1 MSTAID
7 AREEAAEQGMFGM
20 TRYQWRI
27 FLVTWLGW
35 ALDSADF
42 GLFALVLKPAVTE
55 LMGGSITPAELGRV
69 GGTLAMVGLLGWAI
83 GGFVF
88 GMVADRFGR
97 VRTLMFS
104 IILFSVCTALQGISQ
119 NVWQLG
125 LFRFLAGL
133 GTGAEAVVGIALV
146 AEAFANTHRA
156 KILGIMMTGGAFG
169 ALIGGQVYALV
180 GPHGWRWVFFCG
192 IVPALLLLLLRRGAH
207 EPEHFQEMQQRR
219 EQARSGL
226 ALSEADMKLNEL
238 PVKQL
243 FSPELRHST
252 IIGLLFCV
260 GTLLS
265 IWTSQIWLPTIQSM
279 MLQKAGI
286 TGADAVRQVGHG
298 MMLWGVGGIL
308 GYASFG
314 FLADWLSRRP
324 TIVLYNIG
332 AIASGLYLYLGLET
346 YAGFPL
352 ALVVFGYF
360 VFGVFSGHAVY
371 LPELFP
377 THARATA
384 IAFCNGSGRIITSFG
399 PLVAGLLVVPFG
411 GNFNIAAAVMT
422 CFAVLSIIAMAMAR
436 ETKGAE
442 LPK

>member
-1 MSTAID
+1 MSNAIG
-7 AREEAAEQGMFGM
+7 AEADSPPGLFGM

-42 GLFALVLKPAVTE
+42 GLFALVLRSALTE
-55 LMGGSITPAELGRV
+55 LLGGTPSPADIGRV
-69 GGTLAMVGLLGWAI
+69 GGLLAMVGLLGWAL
-83 GGFVF
+83 GGFAF
-88 GMVADRFGR
+88 GMVADRIGR
-97 VRTLMFS
+97 VRTLMVS
-104 IILFSVCTALQGISQ
+104 IILFSACTALQGIAQ
-119 NVWQLG
+119 TPFQLG
-125 LFRFLAGL
+125 VFRFLAGL

-146 AEAFANTHRA
+146 AEAFAQTHRA

-169 ALIGGQVYALV
+169 ALIGGQIYALV
-180 GPHGWRWVFFCG
+180 GPYGWRYVFFCG
-192 IVPALLLLLLRRGAH
+192 IIPALLLLLLRRGAH
-207 EPEHFQEMQQRR
+207 EPEHFRNVQQRR
-219 EQARSGL
+219 EELRNGAALTEEDL
-226 ALSEADMKLNEL
+226 ALTEL

-243 FSPELRHST
+243 FTPALRHST
-252 IIGLLFCV
+252 FIGLMFCI

-279 MLQKAGI
+279 MLQKQGV
-286 TGADAVRQVGHG
+286 TGVDAVRQVGHG
-298 MMLWGVGGIL
+298 MMLWGIGGIL

-314 FLADWLSRRP
+314 FLADWIGRRA
-324 TIVLYNIG
+324 TIVFYNLG
-332 AIASGLYLYLGLET
+332 AIAAGLYLYLGLES
-346 YAGFPL
+346 YAGYPL

-422 CFAVLSIIAMAMAR
+422 CFAVISIIAMAMAR
-436 ETKGAE
+436 ETRGTE